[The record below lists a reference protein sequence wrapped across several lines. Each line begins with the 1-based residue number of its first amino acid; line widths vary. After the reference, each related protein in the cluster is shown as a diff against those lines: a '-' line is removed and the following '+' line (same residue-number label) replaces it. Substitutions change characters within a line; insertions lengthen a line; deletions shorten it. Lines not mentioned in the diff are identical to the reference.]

1 MTQTG
6 PLAASAGAL
15 LRAVPIG
22 PAFDDRR
29 AMPAHS
35 MTRTTVNCAT
45 APCGVGKTLK
55 AASEMALRAGRYL
68 YVIDRRDVAA
78 SRISLIEQFAAAYGT
93 DPLIV
98 PIYSR
103 SPQHPEGSL
112 GVRRAIREAGTGYG
126 MLDHVVVVAT
136 AEAMQSSDLST
147 YVGWTAIID
156 EVPATWAHQTLKTRL
171 SWGFFRDHYN
181 LIPSAEH
188 AGWSRVQAKA
198 DAPSAADYYAD
209 DLLGDL
215 AAFHRRV
222 RTGSVVANLTCWED
236 AASATGWQWFSA
248 WNPLQLSSFRRV
260 ILLGN
265 AAEQSTFVQVAQA
278 RHGDAIRFQTFALT
292 SPLDYA
298 PRTFRIEYFASE
310 HTAGTHFWTKTAAGA
325 KAIESVAAWLAAN
338 SPGSDEHY
346 VSSNTYHQQAFRA
359 VPGRHVSPR
368 VCGENGLS
376 SMHTGSFVY
385 SAKIGPQEAAAFDL
399 LGIPPEAVVRAREG
413 EDLIQMAW
421 RGSLRVAHD
430 PRPFVFRVYDRVQA
444 EFLRDYAHS
453 LGLPIAV
460 DLRHIDIGIDTIE
473 RPRRG
478 PASKYAS
485 AEERAVAI
493 RQQKRDSMRRKRAGN
508 RTE

>member
-1 MTQTG
+1 M
-6 PLAASAGAL
+6 
-15 LRAVPIG
+15 G

-35 MTRTTVNCAT
+35 ESRTYINCAPT
-45 APCGVGKTLK
+45 PCGGGKTLK
-55 AASEMALRAGRYL
+55 AASEMALRPGRYL
-68 YVIDRRDVAA
+68 YIIDRRDVAA
-78 SRISLIEQFAAAYGT
+78 TRIALIEEFAALYGT

-98 PIYSR
+98 PIYAR
-103 SPQHPEGSL
+103 SPRHPEGSL

-147 YVGWTAIID
+147 YAGWTVIID
-156 EVPATWAHQTLKTRL
+156 EVPSTWAHQVLRTGL
-171 SWGFFRDHYN
+171 SWGFFRDHYT

-188 AGWSRVQAKA
+188 EGWSRVQPKA
-198 DAPSAADYYAD
+198 DAPSAAEYYAD

-215 AAFHRRV
+215 ADFHRRV

-236 AASATGWQWFSA
+236 AASAQGWQWFSA
-248 WNPLQLSSFRRV
+248 WDALQLRSFRRV

-265 AAEQSTFVQVAQA
+265 AADQSTFVQVAQA
-278 RHGDAIRFQTFALT
+278 RHGDAIRFQTFTLT
-292 SPLDYA
+292 SSLAYL

-310 HTAGTHFWTKTAAGA
+310 HTAGTHFWTKTEAGA
-325 KAIESVAAWLAAN
+325 MAIERVAAWLAAN
-338 SPGSDEHY
+338 SPGGDQHY

-376 SMHTGSFVY
+376 AMHTGSFIY
-385 SAKIGPQEAAAFDL
+385 SAKVGPQEAAAFDL

-421 RGSLRVAHD
+421 RGCLRVAGD
-430 PRPFVFRVYDRVQA
+430 PSTFTFRVYDRVQA
-444 EFLRDYAHS
+444 EFLRDYAHG
-453 LGLPIAV
+453 LGLPIAAE
-460 DLRHIDIGIDTIE
+460 LHHIDIGIDAIE

-478 PASKYAS
+478 PDPKYAS
-485 AEERAVAI
+485 AEERAIAV
-493 RQQKRDSMRRKRAGN
+493 RQQKRDSMRRKRAGT
-508 RTE
+508 RAA